1 MKFCRARLG
10 LYLTVAVGSLLL
22 SSNALALTVTYGW
35 VPDDGSSGSGTMV
48 ISDVN
53 ITDDQNFGSPGA
65 VVNGTSLVS
74 LTYTYPVNGVS
85 VSLSDFDENNV
96 DLGNAVGPDG
106 WTASGGEISNVFLFV
121 GRTQAL
127 KDMGVRKI
135 RVSQG
140 ATNNGLNDLL
150 EVFNNTQGIVNEG
163 QTGHWEF
170 VSSVPEPNSA
180 LLIAMGLAGLGWRG
194 RAKRS

>member
-1 MKFCRARLG
+1 
-10 LYLTVAVGSLLL
+10 VP
-22 SSNALALTVTYGW
+22 VT
-35 VPDDGSSGSGTMV
+35 
-48 ISDVN
+48 
-53 ITDDQNFGSPGA
+53 
-65 VVNGTSLVS
+65 
-74 LTYTYPVNGVS
+74 
-85 VSLSDFDENNV
+85 LSDFDVNNV
-96 DLGNAVGPDG
+96 DLGNAVGADG
-106 WTASGGEISNVFLFV
+106 WTASGGEISNVFEFV

-150 EVFNNTQGIVNEG
+150 SVFENPQGIVNEA

-170 VSSVPEPNSA
+170 VSSVPEPSSA